1 MRCSASMDSSSLPRL
16 ASGACALHTGVCIY
30 RCDDDDV
37 GVDDVD
43 DVCVLLS
50 AKVPELNAIKRR
62 DRDKE
67 VVEIW
72 PRGLNG

>member
-1 MRCSASMDSSSLPRL
+1 MDSSSLPRL
-16 ASGACALHTGVCIY
+16 ASGACALHTGECIY
-30 RCDDDDV
+30 WCDDDDV
-37 GVDDVD
+37 VVVDDVD

-50 AKVPELNAIKRR
+50 AKVPELNTIKRR

-72 PRGLNG
+72 SCGLNG